1 MSDSSSYQEL
11 KRERDALMERVT
23 KLEGTVAE
31 LRERLERYEPQPPH
45 TTQPAA
51 MPQLSLDEKVALFR
65 SLFRGRE
72 DVFAKRWQSRDGSK
86 SGYQPVCANEWNPQL
101 CDKRMFRCAECP
113 NRHFAPLTDADVY
126 RHLEGKSPDCRDVIG
141 LYVIQEDNSC
151 HFLCAD
157 FDDKNCEHGYKG
169 DVKAFVGVCKDWG
182 MPYYVE
188 RSRSGNGAHIW
199 FFFDSPIAA
208 SKARRLGNA
217 ILTEAMNR
225 DARLNFKSYDRFF
238 PNQDTLPDGG
248 FGNLV
253 ALPLQGQARKHGNSV
268 FVDEDF
274 ETCPDQWAFLQQI
287 DKLTENQVDVILQL
301 HGNMPPLGNLATTSE
316 SKPWEP
322 PTPPTI
328 ERSDFPERLTIVK
341 SNALFIPIGGLSAK
355 VVNHLKRIASFR
367 NPEFYSKQA
376 MRFSTYNVPRI
387 ITCAEIIGDY
397 LALPRGCE
405 DAVRAFLEENY
416 VDLELVDKTNHGAPI
431 AVTFNGALRDDQQE
445 AVNEL
450 CAHNTGILSA
460 TTAFGKTVAAIGLI
474 AKLKTNTLILV
485 HTKALL
491 DQWKQRL
498 EEFLTINYQQ
508 EDDTPRRGRRKKWSP
523 VGTQSSS
530 GDSLHGI
537 IDIALLQS
545 CVTDGVVKPFVKDYG
560 MVIVDECHHVSAVNF
575 ERVLRDVMA
584 VCVYGLTAT
593 PIRKD
598 GHQPIIFMQCGPI
611 RYIADS
617 QHQMASQS
625 FARILVPRFTAYR
638 NVGDENSNFAHVI
651 RMLAEDEYRNRL
663 IVNDVEHALAD
674 NRSPIVLTSL
684 TAHVETLAEMLKPYC
699 NNVITLV
706 GSESVKE
713 KRLKMERLKSI
724 SEGEHMVIVAT
735 GKYVGEGFDYPR
747 LDTLFLALP
756 VSWKGIIAQYAGR
769 LHREHERKDE
779 VRIYDYIDINVSVCE
794 AMYHRRLKGY
804 ACIGYTLKPQG
815 LFAEVEEPTSRILD
829 GHSFLTPFLRNLLQ
843 VRRSIVIA
851 CPKVK
856 PGRQSRIMAR
866 LLDLAPQ
873 GFRITI
879 ITRESNEQTDKLQ
892 MHGAQVI
899 IDENLTFNCA
909 ILDRSTIWYGNVPI
923 LGYHSSNDN
932 IITLQNPELATTL
945 INNLLE

>member
-1 MSDSSSYQEL
+1 MPVNRLYELQQDRKLLLVRIQQLEKELDSLRQHLSSIESNI
-11 KRERDALMERVT
+11 EVT
-23 KLEGTVAE
+23 K
-31 LRERLERYEPQPPH
+31 
-45 TTQPAA
+45 AA
-51 MPQLSLDEKVALFR
+51 MVTLSLDEKVALFR

-72 DVFAKRWQSRDGSK
+72 DVFARRWQSRSGSK
-86 SGYQPVCANEWNPQL
+86 SGYQPVCVNEWNPQL
-101 CDKRMFRCAECP
+101 CDKRKYKCAECP
-113 NRHFAPLTDADVY
+113 NRLFAPLTNADVY
-126 RHLEGKSPDCRDVIG
+126 RHLEGKSADCRDVIG
-141 LYVIQEDNSC
+141 LYVINNDNTC
-151 HFLCAD
+151 HFLCTD

-169 DVKAFVGVCKDWG
+169 DVEAFVDVCRDWG
-182 MPYYVE
+182 VPCSVE
-188 RSRSGNGAHIW
+188 RSRSSNGAHVWI
-199 FFFDSPIAA
+199 FFEKPISA
-208 SKARRLGNA
+208 SMARKLGNA

-225 DARLNFKSYDRFF
+225 DARLSFKSYDRFF

-248 FGNLV
+248 FGNLI
-253 ALPLQGQARKHGNSV
+253 ALPLQGQARKQGNSV

-274 ETCPDQWAFLQQI
+274 EPYPDQWVYLQHI
-287 DKLTENQVDVILQL
+287 KKITENQVDEILRL
-301 HGNMPPLGNLATTSE
+301 HGNVPALGNLSTTSE
-316 SKPWEP
+316 NKPWEP
-322 PTPPTI
+322 PTSPMI
-328 ERSDFPERLTIVK
+328 ERRDFPCRLTIVK
-341 SNALFIPIGGLSAK
+341 SNALFIHVGSLSAK

-416 VDLELVDKTNHGAPI
+416 VDFELVDKTNHGTPI
-431 AVTFNGALRDDQQE
+431 AVTFNGALRDDQQD

-450 CAHNTGILSA
+450 CAHNTGVLSA
-460 TTAFGKTVAAIGLI
+460 TTAFGKTVAAIGMI

-491 DQWKQRL
+491 DQWEQKL
-498 EEFLTINYQQ
+498 EEFLIINH
-508 EDDTPRRGRRKKWSP
+508 EPEEIIPKRGRKRKWSP
-523 VGTQSSS
+523 IGTLSSS
-530 GDSLHGI
+530 VDSLHGI

-545 CVTDGVVKPFVKDYG
+545 CVNDGEVKPFVKDYG
-560 MVIVDECHHVSAVNF
+560 MVIVDECHHVSAINF
-575 ERVLRDVMA
+575 ERVLRDVTA
-584 VCVYGLTAT
+584 VRVYGLTAT

-617 QHQMASQS
+617 RHQMASQS

-638 NVGDENSNFAHVI
+638 NVSDENSNYAHVI
-651 RMLAEDEYRNRL
+651 QMLAEDEYRNRL
-663 IVNDVEHALAD
+663 IVNDVKQAYAE

-684 TAHVETLAEMLKPYC
+684 TAHVETLAEMLRPYC

-706 GSESVKE
+706 GSESIKE
-713 KRLKMERLKSI
+713 KRLKMERLQNI
-724 SEGEHMVIVAT
+724 SEGESMVIVAT
-735 GKYVGEGFDYPR
+735 GKYIGEGFDCPR

-769 LHREHERKDE
+769 LHRDHDGKDE
-779 VRIYDYIDINVSVCE
+779 VRIYDYIDINEPVCE
-794 AMYHRRLKGY
+794 VMYRRRLKGY
-804 ACIGYTLKPQG
+804 AGIGYTLKPQG
-815 LFAEVEEPTSRILD
+815 LFAEVAEPTSRILD
-829 GHSFLTPFLRNLLQ
+829 GQTFVTPFMSSLLQ

-909 ILDRSTIWYGNVPI
+909 ILDRSTVWYGNVQI
-923 LGYHSSNDN
+923 LGYHSPNDN
-932 IITLQNPELATTL
+932 IITLHNPELATTL